1 MFSQEDLAR
10 YRAFKVVMNQ
20 AKFDIQGNA
29 VIAAASL
36 FAWFGE
42 LEKKIEGSIEAP
54 PLVGKLVE
62 SPFSDLGLDLE
73 PKQKQRKSKGRMNAD

>member
-1 MFSQEDLAR
+1 MFSKEDIAR

-36 FAWFGE
+36 FAWFND
-42 LEKKIEGSIEAP
+42 LEKKIEACIEPKPIIAKE
-54 PLVGKLVE
+54 VK
-62 SPFSDLGLDLE
+62 SPFSDVGVE
-73 PKQKQRKSKGRMNAD
+73 PTSAKKSRRAKGESDAV